1 MGKPPPS
8 LRHAALHA
16 ASLCALSLLAACG
29 SSKPVAGSGS
39 SGGGGSASVCG
50 KPLPATTPV
59 LIANSGRKLM
69 PLGRL
74 TTVGNFPTGGR
85 LSPDGRFYWSVSA
98 GHGRDDVQVVEVSS
112 GAVKQV
118 LPLPGAYGQMVFA
131 PDGKTAY
138 VSGEPKGSSTPS
150 GPTMGDDGDVIHVY
164 SIDTASGL
172 ATEGKPISLPATQGG
187 SARSQSFPPSTTS
200 LPSFPVGLAIT
211 PDGKTLVAALYN
223 ADKAAV
229 IDVASGGATIV
240 DVGAYPYAVG
250 FERSGRYAYVT
261 NAFDGTLSKIEVTTA
276 KVVKTIAGL
285 GGADTIYG
293 VAPDHNSHPQ
303 FVLADPKRDLL
314 YVAVTNRDGVAVVD
328 TGSDTVAK
336 FISLRRA
343 EGYGSQPVSLAL
355 SPDGQTLYVANTG
368 ENAIVSIA
376 LADRADGGAKQYDV
390 IGKIPTADYTSD
402 VALTPDGCTMIWA
415 AARGIGAGPNPQY
428 GGAPPP
434 RVNNDSNAGPY
445 PTYVPDMLVGR
456 VGVLPTPSDGSFAA
470 MSTVVDTAQR
480 PENSQA
486 APASTPVVGANG
498 GASDK
503 IKYVFYVVK
512 ENRTYDQIFGSDPR
526 GDGDAALEVLGDNGE
541 VVGPRT
547 GPGGSAGTA
556 GPGSG
561 VTPNQHAL
569 SRMFVLMDRFFEDSE
584 VSVDGHAITTGAYA
598 SNYTL
603 KTMHA
608 DYSGRGRPANQ
619 EGVYP
624 VSFPPKDFLFD
635 QAVAQGVS
643 FRNYGELAGGAA
655 PLISDDGRSTYL
667 QVLANS
673 DNVLYADNV
682 FIGCVT
688 NTASQLLVP
697 NTPDCA
703 FDAGLG
709 TTPPLAL
716 SRINQFNLTFGAQL
730 LAGAVPHFNYLIMP
744 SDHTNGTTPGAR
756 DPLAM
761 CADNDLGVG
770 QLVDIISHSSIWPQS
785 VIFIVEDDS
794 QDGADHVDAHRAPA
808 FVIGPWVKHGGQVVH
823 TRYDQL
829 SVIRT
834 IELIL
839 GLQPLSVFDAV
850 ATPMYDAFA
859 TTPDNTPYT
868 AIMPTQDIKAVNP
881 ASATNAMLSARMP
894 FDRLDA
900 VPQEIS
906 DRILWQRVYGEK
918 SAPPPPGPNAS
929 RQEHRRALVAM
940 DAYRHGR
947 DVYAALR
954 QLGTDD
960 DD

>member
-1 MGKPPPS
+1 MAAPVIARSRP
-8 LRHAALHA
+8 LRLGTGLAL
-16 ASLCALSLLAACG
+16 ALLLAACG
-29 SSKPVAGSGS
+29 SSKPVGSGS
-39 SGGGGSASVCG
+39 GSGAGASVCG
-50 KPLPATTPV
+50 KPLPATTPL

-74 TTVGNFPTGGR
+74 TAVGNFPTGGR

-98 GHGRDDVQVVEVSS
+98 GHGRADVQIVEVSS
-112 GAVKQV
+112 GRVTQV

-150 GPTMGDDGDVIHVY
+150 GPTMGDEGDVIHVY
-164 SIDTASGL
+164 RVDPASGL
-172 ATEGKPISLPATQGG
+172 ATEQKPIGLPATQGG
-187 SARSQSFPPSTTS
+187 SARSQSFPPSTTN

-223 ADKAAV
+223 ADKAAL
-229 IDVASGGATIV
+229 IDTASGGVTIV

-250 FERSGRYAYVT
+250 FERSGRYAYVS
-261 NAFDGTLSKIEVTTA
+261 NAFDGTLSKIDVGAA

-285 GGADTIYG
+285 GGPEGAYG
-293 VAPDHNSHPQ
+293 VPADHNSHPQ

-328 TGSDTVAK
+328 TASDTVTR
-336 FISLRRA
+336 FISLRRP

-355 SPDGQTLYVANTG
+355 APDGGTLYAANAG

-376 LADRADGGAKQYDV
+376 LADRADGSARQYEV

-402 VALTPDGCTMIWA
+402 VALTPDGCTLVWA
-415 AARGIGAGPNPQY
+415 AARGAGAGPNPGY
-428 GGAPPP
+428 GGPPP
-434 RVNNDSNAGPY
+434 ARVNNDSSKGPY
-445 PTYVPDMLVGR
+445 PSYVPDMLVGR
-456 VGVLPTPSDGSFAA
+456 VGVLPMPTDAAFAA

-486 APASTPVVGANG
+486 APADTPVVGADG
-498 GASDK
+498 GPSDK
-503 IKYVFYVVK
+503 IKYVFFVVK

-526 GDGDAALEVLGDNGE
+526 GDGDPSLEVLGDNGE
-541 VVGPRT
+541 ALGPHQ
-547 GPGGSAGTA
+547 PGTA
-556 GPGSG
+556 TPGSG

-569 SRMFVLMDRFFEDSE
+569 SRMFVLLDRFFENSE

-608 DYSGRGRPANQ
+608 DYSNRGRPANQ

-624 VSFPPKDFLFD
+624 VSFPPRDFLFD
-635 QAVAQGVS
+635 QLVSQGIT
-643 FRNYGELAGGAA
+643 FHNYGELAGGAA

-673 DNVLYADNV
+673 DNVAYADNV

-688 NTASQLLVP
+688 NTASQLLIP

-709 TTPPLAL
+709 ASPPLAL

-744 SDHTNGTTPGAR
+744 SDHTNGTTPGGR

-770 QLVDIISHSSIWPQS
+770 QLVDIVSHSSIWPQS
-785 VIFIVEDDS
+785 VIFVVEDDS

-859 TTPDNTPYT
+859 ATPDNTPYT
-868 AIMPTQDIKAVNP
+868 AILPTQDIQAVNP
-881 ASATNAMLSARMP
+881 ANAANAALSAHMP

-906 DRILWQRVYGEK
+906 DRILWQRVHGAG
-918 SAPPPPGPNAS
+918 SPPPPPGPNAS
-929 RQEHRRALVAM
+929 RLEQRRAQVAM

-947 DVYAALR
+947 DVRAAL
-954 QLGTDD
+954 QALGDD
-960 DD
+960 D